1 MSPRKFS
8 RRDFIKLSGAA
19 LLGLLLP
26 DVEFNHVSAYIPT
39 DQQGR
44 VLSNILPLYKEPSVQ
59 SEKNITWWRDVILPL
74 TGVEMDNQDEAHNR
88 IWYKMGDDGY
98 AFSGDIQPVRT
109 IIQKPETSIPTRGT
123 LAEVTVPYTDTREE
137 PSEDSKVAYRLY
149 YDTTHWVDQLVTSE
163 EDGQIWYRIFDDR
176 FNIHY
181 FVLARHLRIIPE
193 EELTPLSPELPS
205 YQKSIEVRL
214 SQQLVTAYEGSSLVF
229 ATRASTGVRFRS
241 GSYATPMGNFKTFYK
256 RPSRH
261 MATDEIGSN
270 GYDLPGVPWVL
281 YITKSGISF
290 HGTFWHNDFGT
301 PHSHGCINLSSHAAR
316 WLYRWTL
323 PTVPFESPLAYKDY
337 GTSVTIID

>member
-19 LLGLLLP
+19 LLGLMLP
-26 DVEFNHVSAYIPT
+26 DVEFNRVSAYIPP

-44 VLSNILPLYKEPSVQ
+44 VLTNILPLYKEPSDK
-59 SEKNITWWRDVILPL
+59 SEKTVSWWRDVVLPL
-74 TGVEMDNQDEAHNR
+74 TGVEMDDHEEAHNR

-98 AFSGDIQPVRT
+98 AYSGDIQPVRT
-109 IIQKPETSIPTRGT
+109 IVQEPQASIPLRGA

-137 PSEDSKVAYRLY
+137 PSEEAKVAYRLY
-149 YDTTHWVDQLVTSE
+149 YDTTHWVDQVLIGE
-163 EDGQIWYRIFDDR
+163 QDGQVWYRIYDDR
-176 FNIHY
+176 FKLQY
-181 FVLARHLRIIPE
+181 YVLARHLRIIPE
-193 EELTPLSPELPS
+193 KELAPISSDVPT

-214 SQQLVTAYEGSSLVF
+214 SQQLVTAYEGSQLVF
-229 ATRASTGVRFRS
+229 ATRASSGARFSS
-241 GSYATPMGNFKTFYK
+241 GRYATPTGNYSTFYK

-301 PHSHGCINLSSHAAR
+301 PRSHGCINLSPQAAR
-316 WLYRWTL
+316 WLYRWSL
-323 PTVPFESPLAYKDY
+323 PTVPYDSQLVYKGY